1 MYACGAPDSPRP
13 PAYSEVDPNPQHQAC
28 REVDLANAML
38 EKIGHLSLE
47 NKKSVLKR
55 AIAIHNACAPTPADQ
70 ILLAKPAGF
79 SELYPKLDQ
88 LIKKLEFISN
98 SSVGCFAFACGLY
111 SQYCEIKTTAETAQR
126 KTAFFQKYFEIE
138 GSDAGI
144 AKLQR
149 FKSCDI
155 LYRPDQE
162 KLSRVLENIDVECLP
177 ANPVES
183 VKPNFDYPLVL
194 KTVVNHLGGFDIIFA
209 GRLGFTSHQIEG
221 LRGVV
226 GRGESRSLH
235 LIVLHTFAKQ
245 GHSTDELLEPLGLCS
260 RNDLKLSLKK
270 ALDTRSAQLP
280 VQCTDPASKKSKGW

>member
-1 MYACGAPDSPRP
+1 MDLPVVSP
-13 PAYSEVDPNPQHQAC
+13 PAYSPIDPNPQQQTYS
-28 REVDLANAML
+28 ELVQANAML
-38 EKIGHLSLE
+38 AIIAHLPFES
-47 NKKSVLKR
+47 KKSVFER
-55 AIAIHNACAPTPADQ
+55 AIRIYNASAPTPADQ

-88 LIKKLEFISN
+88 LIKKLEFIST

-111 SQYCEIKTTAETAQR
+111 SEYCEIKTTAETAQR

-183 VKPNFDYPLVL
+183 VNANFDFPLVL
-194 KTVVNHLGGFDIIFA
+194 KKVINHFGAFSITFA
-209 GRLGFTSHQIEG
+209 CKLGFHGGE
-221 LRGVV
+221 LENLLGVV
-226 GRGESRSLH
+226 GKSESQSKN
-235 LIVLHTFAKQ
+235 LILFHTFAKQ
-245 GHSTDELLEPLGLCS
+245 GHGTDELLKPLGEIS
-260 RNDLKLSLKK
+260 RNDLKLNLKK
-270 ALDTRSAQLP
+270 ALDTRSVQVP
-280 VQCTDPASKKSKGW
+280 VQCTDSASKKSKG

>member
-1 MYACGAPDSPRP
+1 MDLPVVSP
-13 PAYSEVDPNPQHQAC
+13 PAYSPIDPNPQQQTYS
-28 REVDLANAML
+28 ELVQANAML
-38 EKIGHLSLE
+38 AIIAHLPFES
-47 NKKSVLKR
+47 KKSVFER
-55 AIAIHNACAPTPADQ
+55 AIRIYNASVPTPADQ

-111 SQYCEIKTTAETAQR
+111 SEYCEIKTTAETAQR

-149 FKSCDI
+149 FKSCEI
-155 LYRPDQE
+155 LFLPDQE
-162 KLSRVLENIDVECLP
+162 KLNTVLENIDVECLP
-177 ANPVES
+177 ATPVES
-183 VKPNFDYPLVL
+183 VNPNFDYPLVL
-194 KTVVNHLGGFDIIFA
+194 KTVVNQIGGFQISFY
-209 GRLGFTSHQIEG
+209 GRLGFSSYQIES

-226 GRGESRSLH
+226 GKSESRSDH
-235 LIVLHTFAKQ
+235 LIMLHTFAKQ
-245 GHSTDELLEPLGLCS
+245 GHGTDELLEPLGLCS

-270 ALDTRSAQLP
+270 ALDTRSVQVP
-280 VQCTDPASKKSKGW
+280 VQCTDSASKKSKGW